1 MFALPCS
8 LGRNYA
14 AAFFASVGKSGVTS
28 RLTAEQT
35 DRMKKDSLSVDLL
48 VMGFGVDLLEEK
60 MQ

>member
-1 MFALPCS
+1 MPEMFALLCS

-28 RLTAEQT
+28 RLTVEQT
-35 DRMKKDSLSVDLL
+35 DRKTSSL